1 MHSWE
6 GISVEENLSKH
17 GKYMYSVH
25 ECMEMYEYHSLNG
38 KPVNVSELQYT
49 ETQKIMNHNTH
60 FEF

>member
-6 GISVEENLSKH
+6 GISVEVNLSK
-17 GKYMYSVH
+17 YSVH
-25 ECMEMYEYHSLNG
+25 ECMKMYECMNIRYSLNG
-38 KPVNVSELQYT
+38 KPVDVSELQYT